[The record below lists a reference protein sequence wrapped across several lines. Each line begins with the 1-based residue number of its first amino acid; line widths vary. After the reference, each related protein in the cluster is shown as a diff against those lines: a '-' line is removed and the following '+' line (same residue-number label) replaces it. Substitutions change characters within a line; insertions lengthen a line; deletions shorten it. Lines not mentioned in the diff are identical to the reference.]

1 MVFTSLEHEWIQNI
15 IGLMEHVLDLK
26 IKVNYTTNLV
36 HFNKYYDDEIEGS
49 KTLKSDMGSAD
60 TMYGYIWLN
69 AEEHTKRPVSELLNT
84 IIHEMLHI
92 KHPEESEEW
101 IVKET
106 NKFIS
111 IASE

>member
-26 IKVNYTTNLV
+26 VKINYTTDLA
-36 HFNKYYDDEIEGS
+36 HFNKYYDVGI

-60 TMYGYIWLN
+60 TMYGYLWLN
-69 AEEHTKRPVSELLNT
+69 ATEHSKRPVSELLNT
-84 IIHEMLHI
+84 IIHEMLHV
-92 KHPEESEEW
+92 KYPDSSEEW

-111 IASE
+111 IQ